1 MEKKETFMSRD
12 KHIIESWQ
20 YYIYIAHLLL
30 LFLFYK
36 RQITRFLILK
46 SKSENIIGNN
56 YIFKSLIWKGSF
68 RQLG

>member
-46 SKSENIIGNN
+46 SKSENNIGNN
-56 YIFKSLIWKGSF
+56 
-68 RQLG
+68 